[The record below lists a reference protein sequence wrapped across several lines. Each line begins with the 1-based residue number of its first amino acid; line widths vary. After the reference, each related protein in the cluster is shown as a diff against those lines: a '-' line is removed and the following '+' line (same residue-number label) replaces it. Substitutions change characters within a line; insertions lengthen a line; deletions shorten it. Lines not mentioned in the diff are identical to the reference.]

1 MTRTCFVG
9 NTPLTAGPSEIK
21 KLFKPYGDIE
31 KVWFRSIACDH
42 ESKIT
47 HKGKIIK
54 QQYGDQK
61 DSKNAYVLFKTKDSA
76 ERAAKSMNQT
86 LFEGKHLRVD
96 VEGDD
101 KAKEDYDST
110 IFIGNLPWVINDEDL
125 RTHFE
130 DCGRILNV
138 RVVRD
143 KVNFIGKGIAYIQFT
158 NKEEMRKAVD
168 TKNKSIF
175 RVIISY

>member
-1 MTRTCFVG
+1 M
-9 NTPLTAGPSEIK
+9 
-21 KLFKPYGDIE
+21 
-31 KVWFRSIACDH
+31 
-42 ESKIT
+42 
-47 HKGKIIK
+47 
-54 QQYGDQK
+54 
-61 DSKNAYVLFKTKDSA
+61 
-76 ERAAKSMNQT
+76 
-86 LFEGKHLRVD
+86 
-96 VEGDD
+96 EGDD

-175 RVIISY
+175 RVIISS